1 MLNRIPKFDQFCA
14 PSPFS
19 AKTLLHLSAGR
30 SHLLLLE
37 DFNSDFDS
45 KIPERNITNKD
56 ANALQ
61 VMRCGALRCEGRRA
75 ACWGWRAK
83 TPGRP
88 HQRPGPA
95 RSGRWRRGPP
105 PHPGTRRRQRPLHRQ
120 TVAVLPR
127 ARGQRLMSMTSS
139 VSRISVL

>member
-1 MLNRIPKFDQFCA
+1 MISFVPRVLFLQRLCFTSQQDVHAFC
-14 PSPFS
+14 SWR
-19 AKTLLHLSAGR
+19 T
-30 SHLLLLE
+30 
-37 DFNSDFDS
+37 FNSDFDS
-45 KIPERNITNKD
+45 KNPERNITNKD

-120 TVAVLPR
+120 TVAVLPS

-139 VSRISVL
+139 VSRISFL